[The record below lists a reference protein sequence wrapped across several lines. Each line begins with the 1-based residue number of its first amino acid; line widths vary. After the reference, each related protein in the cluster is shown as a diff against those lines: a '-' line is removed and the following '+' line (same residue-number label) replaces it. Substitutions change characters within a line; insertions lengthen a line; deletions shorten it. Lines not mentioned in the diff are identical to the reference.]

1 MVEGWFEIR
10 EARSEEYESLG
21 EIGALAYGA
30 LEGESDLGYLD
41 EVRDVVT
48 RAGSV
53 PILAAVDANGT
64 LLGSVTYVPGPGNQY
79 SELERPDEAG
89 FRMLAVAPWAQG
101 RGVGRGLVEAV
112 LARARAEGRAGVAI
126 YTRPVMRAAQHLY
139 GTLGFAGA
147 DAGDWE
153 FEPGEWLWA
162 YRLRF

>member
-30 LEGESDLGYLD
+30 LEGESDLGYID

-64 LLGSVTYVPGPGNQY
+64 LLGSVTYVPGPGN
-79 SELERPDEAG
+79 STRSWRDPTRPASG
-89 FRMLAVAPWAQG
+89 CWPSPLGRRAVAWA
-101 RGVGRGLVEAV
+101 
-112 LARARAEGRAGVAI
+112 
-126 YTRPVMRAAQHLY
+126 
-139 GTLGFAGA
+139 A
-147 DAGDWE
+147 DW
-153 FEPGEWLWA
+153 
-162 YRLRF
+162 